1 MLLPKKKKKY
11 RKDFFGKIREVH
23 KESLGDSLKRVVEGE
38 KLFNFKE
45 SASDSQLKKR
55 WLEIVGKNLC
65 ALTVVKANKAGTLT
79 IEAKGSVVV
88 QEIKLMQN
96 EILQKFKEGE
106 PVYVFNKILIK
117 SKS

>member
-1 MLLPKKKKKY
+1 MLLPKKKKF

-23 KESLGDSLKRVVEGE
+23 KESLGDSLKRVVENE

-45 SASDSQLKKR
+45 SLSDTKLTKR
-55 WLEIVGKNLC
+55 WLEIVGKNLS
-65 ALTVVKANKAGTLT
+65 ALTIVKANKTGTLT

-106 PVYVFNKILIK
+106 PVYVFKKILIK
-117 SKS
+117 SKL